1 MFVKIMDPTGLP
13 DTSPDASFQVIEC
26 VRAHICNIPVDIDGD
41 ESMVE
46 ANFQG
51 EDGSE
56 LNMHV
61 KEGSRLQVMTP
72 GECENLTKGKKLIR
86 VVKVDFHGDGGA
98 VMNMYPKGNIYL
110 INDKGKTIASA
121 GPTITVVEPESE

>member
-26 VRAHICNIPVDIDGD
+26 TRAHICNIPD
-41 ESMVE
+41 ENSS
-46 ANFQG
+46 
-51 EDGSE
+51 DD
-56 LNMHV
+56 
-61 KEGSRLQVMTP
+61 
-72 GECENLTKGKKLIR
+72 KKLIR

-121 GPTITVVEPESE
+121 GPTITVVESTPDEPESE